1 MQRFRRRI
9 ELAGRQDQHGGQVR
23 AVLEDD
29 FHHFRVVVDHREG
42 IVTAVRGETPRHPF
56 TACPGAAPELNR
68 LAGMHLDR
76 IANSV
81 TLHTDATQ
89 QCTHM
94 FDLAGLAIAAAARGD
109 RYRRYDIEVPRHVD
123 GRAPAR
129 LMRDGV
135 LVLEWEVEGS
145 AILGPAPYAGVDM
158 RKGMARWALGALP
171 AEEAEAALVLR
182 RCALISLGRLKDIDR
197 EPHAHLTGRCYAQ
210 QPERA
215 PQAIRIVGSTW
226 DFSERADA
234 LCLDD
239 QAWLAD
245 FSNFGDFSDFALPT
259 S

>member
-9 ELAGRQDQHGGQVR
+9 ELASRPHAGGGQVR

-29 FHHFRVVVDHREG
+29 FHHFRVAVEHRAGVVTG
-42 IVTAVRGETPRHPF
+42 VRGETPRHPF
-56 TACPGAAPELNR
+56 SACPGAAPELNR
-68 LAGMHLDR
+68 LAGMRLDR

-94 FDLAGLAIAAAARGD
+94 FDLAGLAIACAARGE
-109 RYRRYDIEVPRHVD
+109 RYRRYDVEVPRHVD
-123 GRAPAR
+123 GRSHAFLR
-129 LMRDGV
+129 RDGV
-135 LVLEWEVEGS
+135 LVLDWEVEGS
-145 AILGPAPYAGVDM
+145 TILGPMPYAGVDM
-158 RKGMARWALGALP
+158 RKGMAHWALGALP

-215 PQAIRIVGSTW
+215 AQAIRIVGSTW
-226 DFSERADA
+226 DFSERPQA

-245 FSNFGDFSDFALPT
+245 FTDSPLPMP
-259 S
+259 

>member
-1 MQRFRRRI
+1 MQCFRRRI
-9 ELAGRQDQHGGQVR
+9 ELAGRQDGQGGQVR

-29 FHHFRVVVDHREG
+29 FHHFRVVVEHRG
-42 IVTAVRGETPRHPF
+42 GAVAAVRGETPRHPF

-68 LAGMHLDR
+68 LAGMRLDHV
-76 IANSV
+76 ANSV

-94 FDLAGLAIAAAARGD
+94 FDLAGLAIAFAARGD
-109 RYRRYDIEVPRHVD
+109 RYRRYDVEVPRHVD
-123 GRAPAR
+123 GRSHAR
-129 LMRDGV
+129 LRRNGAQV
-135 LVLEWEVEGS
+135 LDWEVEGS
-145 AILGPAPYAGVDM
+145 TILGPAPYAGIDM

-215 PQAIRIVGSTW
+215 RQAIRIVGSTW
-226 DFSERADA
+226 DFSGCPEA

-239 QAWLAD
+239 QEWL
-245 FSNFGDFSDFALPT
+245 GDFSGFSDLALPT
-259 S
+259 P

>member
-29 FHHFRVVVDHREG
+29 FHHFRVVVEHRG
-42 IVTAVRGETPRHPF
+42 GGVTAVHGEAPRHPF
-56 TACPGAAPELNR
+56 TACPGAAPQLER
-68 LAGMHLDR
+68 LVGMRLDR

-81 TLHTDATQ
+81 TLRTDATQ

-109 RYRRYDIEVPRHVD
+109 RYRRYDAEVPRHVD
-123 GRAPAR
+123 GRSHAS
-129 LMRDGV
+129 LQRDGIPV
-135 LVLEWEVEGS
+135 LTWEVEGS
-145 AILGPAPYAGVDM
+145 TILGPAPYAGVDM

-226 DFSERADA
+226 DFSERPQA
-234 LCLDD
+234 LCMDD
-239 QAWLAD
+239 QAWL
-245 FSNFGDFSDFALPT
+245 GDFSDSALPT

>member
-9 ELAGRQDQHGGQVR
+9 ELAGQQDGQGGQVR

-29 FHHFRVVVDHREG
+29 FHHFRVALEHRGGVVA
-42 IVTAVRGETPRHPF
+42 AVRGETPRHPF
-56 TACPGAAPELNR
+56 SACPGAAPELNR
-68 LAGMHLDR
+68 LAGMRLDS

-81 TLHTDATQ
+81 TLYTDATQ

-94 FDLAGLAIAAAARGD
+94 FDLAGLAIALAARGD

-123 GRAPAR
+123 GRSHAR
-129 LMRDGV
+129 LWRDGA
-135 LVLEWEVEGS
+135 LLLEWEVDGS
-145 AILGPAPYAGVDM
+145 TIVGPAPYAGVDM
-158 RKGMARWALGALP
+158 RKGMARWALGTLP

-210 QPERA
+210 QPARA

-226 DFSERADA
+226 DFSARPQA

-239 QAWLAD
+239 QAWLR
-245 FSNFGDFSDFALPT
+245 DFSDSPLPT
-259 S
+259 P

>member
-9 ELAGRQDQHGGQVR
+9 ELAGHQDVQGGQVR

-29 FHHFRVVVDHREG
+29 FHHFRVALEHRG
-42 IVTAVRGETPRHPF
+42 GGVTAVRGETPRHPF

-68 LAGMHLDR
+68 LAGMRLDG

-81 TLHTDATQ
+81 TLHTDATR

-94 FDLAGLAIAAAARGD
+94 FDLAGLAIALAARGD

-123 GRAPAR
+123 GCSHAR
-129 LMRDGV
+129 LWRDGAPV
-135 LVLEWEVEGS
+135 LDWEVDGS
-145 AILGPAPYAGVDM
+145 TILGPAPYAGVDM
-158 RKGMARWALGALP
+158 RKGMARWALGTLP

-182 RCALISLGRLKDIDR
+182 RCALISLGRLKDIDQ

-215 PQAIRIVGSTW
+215 LQAIRIVGSTW
-226 DFSERADA
+226 DFSARPQA

-239 QAWLAD
+239 QAWLR
-245 FSNFGDFSDFALPT
+245 DFSDSPLPT
-259 S
+259 P